1 MFGKKEA
8 TPETP
13 SIEGERSIP
22 SINQGTAV
30 SKRLSMIFMVMCAIL
45 VLLFLGWRYFS
56 NVAEKRR
63 QIEAEATQIDR
74 NTKTEQVLPALV
86 VPKPP
91 APAPVIPPA
100 PVATSPS
107 SAPTGPT
114 PQMYAPPPMPEK
126 KEPTPE
132 ELADQRKKMSP
143 VTFAFEPPRNIAA
156 AGEGADDDGFNRRIS
171 TEDELSRQMVGS
183 ATPKARAS
191 VLQNRN
197 FLLTKGTFI
206 EAVMETAMS
215 SDVPG
220 MVKALVTSDVYS
232 NNGRVVLLERGT
244 HLVGEFKGQ
253 LRNGQARVFVLW
265 TRAET
270 PQGVVISLDSGTAD
284 ELGRSGMDGYV
295 DNHWGLRLGSALL
308 LSTWS
313 DLLQAVIDAQRN
325 TNGDNNY
332 ITYDNSSRAAQDMAS
347 EALRQYINIPPTLYK
362 NQGDPIR
369 IFVARDLDFSSVYKL
384 GVSDQAITQLM
395 YHAAPKVLPVSPA
408 PGLIPLSSLNSSSP
422 AKARLQ

>member
-1 MFGKKEA
+1 MTMFGKKE
-8 TPETP
+8 TNSEPL
-13 SIEGERSIP
+13 SIDGERSIP
-22 SINQGTAV
+22 SINQGGGV
-30 SKRLSMIFMVMCAIL
+30 SKRLSVIFMATCAIL
-45 VLLFLGWRYFS
+45 VLLFIGWRYFS

-63 QIEAEATQIDR
+63 QLAAEATQIDTK
-74 NTKTEQVLPALV
+74 TKTEQSLPALV

-91 APAPVIPPA
+91 APTPAPAPVVVTPA
-100 PVATSPS
+100 PVAQ
-107 SAPTGPT
+107 GPT
-114 PQMYAPPPMPEK
+114 PQLYAPPPAQEK
-126 KEPTPE
+126 KVPTPE
-132 ELADQRKKMSP
+132 ELAEQRKKISP
-143 VTFAFEPPRNIAA
+143 VSFAFDPPRNIAGGGA
-156 AGEGADDDGFNRRIS
+156 EGENRRTS
-171 TEDELSRQMVGS
+171 TEDELSRQMVGT

-232 NNGRVVLLERGT
+232 NNGHVVLLERGT

-270 PQGVVISLDSGTAD
+270 PQGVVINLDSGTAD
-284 ELGRSGMDGYV
+284 ELGRSGLDGYV

-313 DLLQAVIDAQRN
+313 DVLQAAIDSQRK
-325 TNGDNNY
+325 TSGDNNY
-332 ITYDNSSRAAQDMAS
+332 ITYDSTSRASQDMAT

-369 IFVARDLDFSSVYKL
+369 VFVARDLDFSSVYKL
-384 GVSDQAITQLM
+384 GVSDQAMTQLM
-395 YHAAPKVLPVSPA
+395 YTEAPKVLPASPA
-408 PGLIPLSSLNSSSP
+408 PAVAPPAPSLE
-422 AKARLQ
+422 AVKARRK